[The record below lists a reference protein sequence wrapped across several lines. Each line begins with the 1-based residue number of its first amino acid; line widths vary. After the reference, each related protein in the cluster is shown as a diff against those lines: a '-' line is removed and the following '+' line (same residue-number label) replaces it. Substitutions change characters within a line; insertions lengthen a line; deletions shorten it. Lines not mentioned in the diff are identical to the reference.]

1 MVLKINISTYLD
13 QQLPEIPAEIRE
25 YLTDLLKEN
34 EDDIATV
41 DDMCEAVGE
50 HIQGFLTEMSE
61 DELQKV
67 CLNLLVILHE
77 GKDNKPIVRALEA
90 RKLEKNC

>member
-1 MVLKINISTYLD
+1 
-13 QQLPEIPAEIRE
+13 
-25 YLTDLLKEN
+25 LLKEN

-77 GKDNKPIVRALEA
+77 GLF
-90 RKLEKNC
+90 L